1 MQTQTIYALGISILI
16 FSTACSQNNS
26 SSDNPVSQTSKPTA
40 PLVLIDSH
48 VVPHGRADQDQLIEK
63 NHSENEI
70 RTEIAKNSVLPET
83 KEEFSS
89 DMALGVAGAYRNKQK
104 QSENIAKRMVMHDQ
118 SLLQSIRHAS
128 EPTNRENYAHFD
140 DNPIKVVTEHA
151 VSTFSIDVDTGAY
164 ANIRR
169 LLKAGQLPTHDAVR
183 AEELIN
189 YFSYDYPEDT
199 ESESPFVV
207 IKEIATSPWN
217 KNNYLLHVGI
227 KAQDFTQTQLP
238 NANLVFLIDVSGSM
252 QSPDKLELLKTSLKL
267 LSKQLSVKDKVSIV
281 VYAGASG
288 VVLKPTAGNQTA
300 TIQAALGQLTAGGS
314 TNGAAGIE
322 LAYNL
327 AQQEFIQGGINRVI
341 IATDGDF
348 NVGTVSHEQLMSLIE
363 EKRNSGISLST
374 LGFGTG
380 NYNDHLMEQ
389 LADKGNGNYAYI
401 DTLNEAQKVLVDE
414 MSSTL
419 MTVAKD
425 VKIQIEFN
433 PALVSEYRLI
443 GYENRHLKR
452 EDFNNDK
459 VDAGEIGAGHTVT
472 ALYEIKMNDGQSGMI
487 DPLRYQNENSHSG
500 KNQNIDEIAFLRL
513 RYKAPEED
521 RSRLLEW
528 TVKRAELIDDI
539 NKASDSFQFSA
550 AVSAFAQQLRGG
562 KYLDKFSYQDISNLA
577 QNSRGQDRFGYRGE
591 FLSLVN
597 LAQSLSIVASHNTY
611 SENHTLQ

>member
-89 DMALGVAGAYRNKQK
+89 DMALGVAGAYRNKHK
-104 QSENIAKRMVMHDQ
+104 QSGNIAKRMVMHDQ
-118 SLLQSIRHAS
+118 SLLQSMRHAP

-140 DNPIKVVTEHA
+140 DNPIKLATEHP

-380 NYNDHLMEQ
+380 NYNDHLMER

>member
-16 FSTACSQNNS
+16 FTTACSQNNS
-26 SSDNPVSQTSKPTA
+26 STDNPVSQATIPTSQP
-40 PLVLIDSH
+40 VIIDSV
-48 VVPHGRADQDQLIEK
+48 VVPRGRTEQ
-63 NHSENEI
+63 NHLKQNSLREYEI
-70 RTEIAKNSVLPET
+70 RTEIAKNSALPEV
-83 KEEFSS
+83 KEEFSA
-89 DMALGVAGAYRNKQK
+89 DIALGAVGAYRNKHK
-104 QSENIAKRMVMHDQ
+104 QSENVAKRMVMHDQ
-118 SLLQSIRHAS
+118 SLLQSIRHTS

-140 DNPIKVVTEHA
+140 DNPIKLVTEYP

-169 LLKAGQLPTHDAVR
+169 LLKAGQLPAHDAVR

-189 YFSYDYPEDT
+189 YFSYDYPEET
-199 ESESPFVV
+199 ETGSPFVV
-207 IKEIATSPWN
+207 IKEIAVSPWN

-227 KAQDFTQTQLP
+227 KAQDHKQTQLP
-238 NANLVFLIDVSGSM
+238 NANLVFLVDVSGSM

-288 VVLKPTAGNQTA
+288 VVLNPTAGNQTA

-341 IATDGDF
+341 LATDGDF
-348 NVGTVSHEQLMSLIE
+348 NVGTVNHEQLMSLIE
-363 EKRNSGISLST
+363 EKRKSGISLST

-419 MTVAKD
+419 LTVAKD

-433 PALVSEYRLI
+433 PAIVSEYRLI

-459 VDAGEIGAGHTVT
+459 IDAGEIGAGHTVT
-472 ALYEIKMNDGQSGMI
+472 ALYEIKMNNGQSGMI
-487 DPLRYQNENSHSG
+487 DPLRYQNENSHSV
-500 KNQNIDEIAFLRL
+500 KKQNVDEIAFLRL

-521 RSRLLEW
+521 ISRLQEW
-528 TVKRAELIDDI
+528 SVKRAELIDDI
-539 NKASDSFQFSA
+539 NKTSDSFQFSA
-550 AVSAFAQQLRGG
+550 AVAAFAQQLRGG
-562 KYLDKFSYQDISNLA
+562 KYLDEFSYQNIINLA
-577 QNSRGQDRFGYRGE
+577 QNARGQDRFGYRGE

-597 LAQSLSIVASHNTY
+597 LAQSLSIVASNNVPT
-611 SENHTLQ
+611 ENYTLQ

>member
-16 FSTACSQNNS
+16 FTTACSQNNS
-26 SSDNPVSQTSKPTA
+26 STDNPVSQATIPTSQP
-40 PLVLIDSH
+40 VIIDSV
-48 VVPHGRADQDQLIEK
+48 VVPRGRTEQ
-63 NHSENEI
+63 NHLKQNSLREYEI
-70 RTEIAKNSVLPET
+70 RTEIAKNSALPEV
-83 KEEFSS
+83 KEEFSA
-89 DMALGVAGAYRNKQK
+89 DIALGAVGAYRNKHK
-104 QSENIAKRMVMHDQ
+104 QSENVAKRMVMHDQ
-118 SLLQSIRHAS
+118 SLLQSIRHTS

-140 DNPIKVVTEHA
+140 DNPIKLVTEYP

-169 LLKAGQLPTHDAVR
+169 LLKAGQLPAHDAVR

-189 YFSYDYPEDT
+189 YFSYDYPEET
-199 ESESPFVV
+199 ETGSPFVV
-207 IKEIATSPWN
+207 IKEIAVSPWN

-227 KAQDFTQTQLP
+227 KAQDHKQTQLP
-238 NANLVFLIDVSGSM
+238 NANLVFLVDVSGSM

-281 VYAGASG
+281 VYAGGSG
-288 VVLKPTAGNQTA
+288 VVLNPTAGNQTA

-341 IATDGDF
+341 LATDGDF
-348 NVGTVSHEQLMSLIE
+348 NVGTVNHEQLMSLIE
-363 EKRNSGISLST
+363 EKRKSGISLST

-419 MTVAKD
+419 LTVAKD

-433 PALVSEYRLI
+433 PAIVSEYRLI

-459 VDAGEIGAGHTVT
+459 IDAGEIGAGHTVT
-472 ALYEIKMNDGQSGMI
+472 ALYEIKMNNGQSGMI
-487 DPLRYQNENSHSG
+487 DPLRYQNENSHSV
-500 KNQNIDEIAFLRL
+500 KKQNVDEIAFLRL

-521 RSRLLEW
+521 ISRLQEW
-528 TVKRAELIDDI
+528 SVKRAELIDDI
-539 NKASDSFQFSA
+539 NKTSDSFQFSA
-550 AVSAFAQQLRGG
+550 AVAAFAQQLRGG
-562 KYLDKFSYQDISNLA
+562 KYLDEFSYQNIINLA
-577 QNSRGQDRFGYRGE
+577 QNARGQDRFGYRGE

-597 LAQSLSIVASHNTY
+597 LAQSLSIVASNNVPT
-611 SENHTLQ
+611 ENYTLQ

>member
-1 MQTQTIYALGISILI
+1 MQKQTIYALGISILI
-16 FSTACSQNNS
+16 FTTACSQNNS
-26 SSDNPVSQTSKPTA
+26 STDNPVSQSTKSVSQP
-40 PLVLIDSH
+40 VLIDSV
-48 VVPHGRADQDQLIEK
+48 VVPQGRTDQDHLIEK

-70 RTEIAKNSVLPET
+70 RTEITKNSALPET
-83 KEEFSS
+83 KEEFSA
-89 DMALGVAGAYRNKQK
+89 DMSLGAVGGYRNKQK
-104 QSENIAKRMVMHDQ
+104 QSENIAKRRVMHDQ

-140 DNPIKVVTEHA
+140 DNPIKLVTEQP

-183 AEELIN
+183 VEELIN

-199 ESESPFVV
+199 KTGSPFVV

-227 KAQDFTQTQLP
+227 KAQDYKQTQLP
-238 NANLVFLIDVSGSM
+238 NANLVFLVDVSGSM

-288 VVLKPTAGNQTA
+288 VVLKPTANQTA

-348 NVGTVSHEQLMSLIE
+348 NVGTVNHEQLMSLIE
-363 EKRNSGISLST
+363 EKRKSGISLST

-380 NYNDHLMEQ
+380 NYNVHLMEQ
-389 LADKGNGNYAYI
+389 LADRGNGNYAYI

-419 MTVAKD
+419 LTVAKD

-459 VDAGEIGAGHTVT
+459 IDAGEIGAGHTVT
-472 ALYEIKMNDGQSGMI
+472 ALYEFKLNDGQSGLI
-487 DPLRYQNENSHSG
+487 DPLRYQNENSHSV
-500 KNQNIDEIAFLRL
+500 KNQNVDEIAFLRL
-513 RYKAPEED
+513 RYKAPEEEL
-521 RSRLLEW
+521 SRLLEW
-528 TVKRAELIDDI
+528 SVKRAELLEDI
-539 NKASDSFQFSA
+539 NKTSDSFQFSA
-550 AVSAFAQQLRGG
+550 AVAAFAQQLRGG
-562 KYLDKFSYQDISNLA
+562 KYLDKFSYQDIINLV
-577 QNSRGQDRFGYRGE
+577 QNARGQDRFGYRGE

-597 LAQSLSIVASHNTY
+597 LAQSLSIVASHNIPP
-611 SENHTLQ
+611 ENYTLR